1 MSSVT
6 LADKNFNARLAPFAQ
21 NAWSR
26 FPAASR
32 RLTGRDL
39 QEAIENWSRQESRT
53 FYHMESG
60 GYQFVRIY
68 SALARF
74 ANVQIGLAEQRAQ
87 FVEAAKQAKTQ
98 GNTWTDAMKQASKA
112 EQNKIMAATVNE
124 TVRVKKSPAFYE
136 AKLAKFVEIAWTR
149 YNSSKTDIANWA
161 REEARTFYHL
171 CDGAYPFISAWNY
184 LTTWGEARQAR
195 QDVERQERRQQV
207 AQEATRDFRS
217 ASETQSA
224 RATEGA
230 STQSFQRDAAL
241 ALEFAED
248 GEQTAAERR
257 AGRAELNRILF
268 REHSRWWDAFEAEA
282 AEDMEEDSPDAS
294 ERFSQHCAKIIS
306 RRTGLRDDVIA
317 PVVGAWLLE
326 KFEA

>member
-1 MSSVT
+1 MSSVSSSPV
-6 LADKNFNARLAPFAQ
+6 FNSKLAPFAQ

-26 FPAASR
+26 FPSASR

-53 FYHMESG
+53 FFHIAARQYP
-60 GYQFVRIY
+60 FVRIY

-74 ANVQIGLAEQRAQ
+74 ANVQVGLAEQRAQ
-87 FVEAAKQAKTQ
+87 KV
-98 GNTWTDAMKQASKA
+98 

-136 AKLAKFVEIAWTR
+136 AKLAKFVEVAWTR
-149 YNSSKTDIANWA
+149 YNPSTTDIANWA

-184 LTTWGEARQAR
+184 LTSWGEAREAR
-195 QDVERQERRQQV
+195 QEVERQEQRREV
-207 AQEATRDFRS
+207 AEQAARDF
-217 ASETQSA
+217 
-224 RATEGA
+224 RATEGS

-241 ALEFAED
+241 VTTFAED
-248 GEQTAAERR
+248 GRPTEAETR

-306 RRTGLRDDVIA
+306 RRTGLREDVIA